1 MDINQF
7 LTELTK
13 QNIQLSVENDQLC
26 FHAPQG
32 GVMTPDMREVLVSRK
47 AELILLLKQ
56 NNKNA
61 NKTDLPLVRIERD
74 QNLPLSF
81 AQERMWFLNQLE
93 PNSSF
98 YNELLTW
105 QFHGYL
111 NVVTLSKSL
120 NKIIQRHS
128 TLRTNFAIVN
138 GQPTQ
143 VIAANL
149 TLNVA
154 IIDLQDV
161 AEPER
166 EVQRLAT
173 AKVEEPFDLVSSPLI
188 RATLVKLA
196 ETEHVLLLTIHH
208 IVFDGW
214 SRDIFLQELATI
226 YSAFCKNLS
235 PELPELPIE
244 YVDFSVWQRQ
254 YLQQEMLLPQLSYWE
269 QQLSGAPVLFEL
281 STDRVRQPTQTYRGA
296 CYRFSLSKELTLALI
311 SLSQQQKV
319 TLFMTIYAVF
329 QTLLYRY
336 TGQTD
341 ICVGTQIVNRERPE
355 IKELIGLFVNTL
367 VLRTDMSGNPSF
379 NALLD
384 RVRKVTLSAYA
395 HRDLPFEKLVEKLRP
410 ERSLSYTPLVQV
422 MLVLMNAPPDIQ
434 MEGLTVSQ
442 IAVET
447 STAKFDLG
455 LFLEN
460 TDKGLTGDW
469 VYNTDLFE
477 PATIARIAEHFQTL
491 LEAVVTAPE
500 TRVSSLEM
508 LTKQEQH
515 QLLWEWNNTVV
526 EYPDHKYIHQVFE
539 EQVERSPD
547 AVAIVFE
554 RQQLTYRQLNAK
566 ANQLAHFLQKLGV
579 GKERLVGICV
589 EHSLLMAVA
598 VLGILKAGGAFVPLA
613 SAYPQDR
620 LAYMLDESQSLVL
633 LTQQHLVDGLPANKV
648 KVVCLDSVEGT
659 ISQEND
665 ENPVNN
671 VTSENLAYVIFTSG
685 STGQPKGILMTHEGV
700 VSRVNRTQEIHEFTS
715 DDRILLSGNTSFDL
729 FIWEF
734 FIPLLT
740 GARIVAI
747 DPQKIGDF
755 DNLIDLINREKVTIA
770 RFVPPILKM
779 LLENKKFTSCSSIR
793 RVITGG
799 DKLTVD
805 LMEAFI
811 SSSNAELYNQYGPSE
826 RPSSITWRCQRR
838 EGQTSIPIGRPLP
851 NTEVYILDKIGNLV
865 PIGVVGELHIGG
877 SGLAR
882 GYLNKPDLTEE
893 KFIPNPFNRK
903 PGSRIYKTGDLAR
916 YLPDGNLEFV
926 GRLDNQVK
934 IRGFRIELEGIEA
947 VLSQHPEVQQVLV
960 ISREDQPDDPRLVA
974 YFVPLKEQVPTLRA
988 LRSFLKQKLPDYMI
1002 PSAFVSL
1009 EAIPLTPNGKVDRH
1023 ALPAPDTSNFSQS
1036 FVLPC
1041 TLTEKVLAAI
1051 WIEVLGLE
1059 QVSIHDNFF
1068 EVGGHSLL
1076 ATQVVSRLRQ
1086 AFSVELPLR
1095 HMFELPTVAELALE
1109 IEKIDWTRKQLQ
1121 TSPSVMLDNREEI
1134 EI

>member
-1 MDINQF
+1 MDLNQF
-7 LTELTK
+7 LTELA
-13 QNIQLSVENDQLC
+13 QRNIQLSVENDQLR
-26 FHAPQG
+26 FHVPQG
-32 GVMTPDMREVLVSRK
+32 GVLTPDLREVLVSRK

-56 NNKNA
+56 NKKNA
-61 NKTDLPLVRIERD
+61 NKTDLPLVRIERT
-74 QNLPLSF
+74 QSFPLSF

-98 YNELLTW
+98 YNEILTW
-105 QFHGYL
+105 QFHGSL
-111 NVVTLSKSL
+111 NVVALSLSL

-128 TLRTNFAIVN
+128 ALRTNFVIVD
-138 GQPTQ
+138 GQPVQ

-161 AEPER
+161 PEQ
-166 EVQRLAT
+166 EKKVQQLAS
-173 AKVEEPFDLVSSPLI
+173 AKVEEPFDIVSSPLI

-196 ETEHVLLLTIHH
+196 QTEHVLLLTIHH

-226 YSAFCKNLS
+226 YSAFCNNLS

-254 YLQQEMLLPQLSYWE
+254 SLQQEMLLSQLSYWE

-296 CYRFSLSKELTLALI
+296 CYRFSLSKELTLALV

-341 ICVGTQIVNRERPE
+341 ICVGTQIVNRDHAE

-367 VLRTDMSGNPSF
+367 VLRTDISGNPSF
-379 NALLD
+379 KALLD
-384 RVRKVTLSAYA
+384 RVRKVTLKAYA

-422 MLVLMNAPPDIQ
+422 MLVLMNALPGIH
-434 MEGLTVSQ
+434 MEGLTVSKLP
-442 IAVET
+442 VRT

-460 TDKGLTGDW
+460 TDQGLTGDW

-477 PATIARIAEHFQTL
+477 PTTIALIAEHFQTL
-491 LEAVVTAPE
+491 LEAVIADPE
-500 TRVSSLEM
+500 TRISSIEM
-508 LTKQEQH
+508 LTKREQH
-515 QLLWEWNNTVV
+515 QLLWEWNNTLA
-526 EYPDHKYIHQVFE
+526 EYPNHKDIQQVFE
-539 EQVERSPD
+539 SQVERLPD
-547 AVAIVFE
+547 AVAVVFE
-554 RQQLTYRQLNAK
+554 QQQLTYRQLNAK

-579 GKERLVGICV
+579 VKERLVGICV
-589 EHSLLMAVA
+589 EDSLLMAVA
-598 VLGILKAGGAFVPLA
+598 VLGTLKAGGAFVPLA
-613 SAYPQDR
+613 PAYPQER
-620 LAYMLDESQSLVL
+620 LAYMLDESQALVL
-633 LTQQHLVDGLPANKV
+633 LTEQHLVDCLPSSNV
-648 KVVCLDSVEGT
+648 KVVCLDSVEET

-665 ENPVNN
+665 CNPISNI
-671 VTSENLAYVIFTSG
+671 TSENLAYVIFTSG
-685 STGQPKGILMTHEGV
+685 STGKPKGILMTHEGV
-700 VSRVNRTQEIHEFTS
+700 VSRVNRTQEIHKFTS
-715 DDRILLSGNTSFDL
+715 DDRILQLGNTSFDL

-740 GARIVAI
+740 GAKLVASH
-747 DPQKIGDF
+747 PQNIGDF
-755 DNLIDLINREKVTIA
+755 DDLIRLINREQITIA
-770 RFVPPILKM
+770 RFVPSILKM
-779 LLENKKFTSCSSIR
+779 LLENDKFTSCNSIR

-805 LMEAFI
+805 LVEAFI
-811 SSSNAELYNQYGPSE
+811 SNFDIELYNQYGPSE

-838 EGQTSIPIGRPLP
+838 EKQTSIPIGRPLP
-851 NTEVYILDKIGNLV
+851 NTEVYILDQIGNLT

-877 SGLAR
+877 PGLAR
-882 GYLNKPDLTEE
+882 GYLNKPDLTLQ
-893 KFIPNPFNRK
+893 KFIPNPFSKK

-926 GRLDNQVK
+926 GRVDNQVK

-960 ISREDQPDDPRLVA
+960 ISREDQQGDPRLVA
-974 YFVPLKEQVPTLRA
+974 YFVPIKEQVPTVKT

-1009 EAIPLTPNGKVDRH
+1009 EAIPLSPNGKVDRH

-1036 FVLPC
+1036 FVLPR
-1041 TLTEKVLAAI
+1041 TPTEEILAAI

-1086 AFSVELPLR
+1086 AFSLELPLR

-1109 IEKIDWTRKQLQ
+1109 IEKTNWTLKHLQ
-1121 TSPSVMLDNREEI
+1121 NSPSLMLDNREEI
-1134 EI
+1134 EL